1 MVQWSVF
8 SFPFPFF
15 LKKVLFYAGGAKDLA
30 LLGALENVFFAH
42 L

>member
-1 MVQWSVF
+1 MV
-8 SFPFPFF
+8 SFFLSFF